1 MKQTMSLFN
10 FHEECS
16 SFLLKSWYPLS
27 TILHGALGF
36 YYVVEIGNMCSE
48 PYKIDSKINVSKRY
62 QDCAQI
68 SSNKVEV
75 SSISLCQF
83 SAQIA
88 TLKATLLFLTTCDMY
103 LVVPQFRLNCYFYS
117 RFALFYYKTTQTSAQ
132 NSIQRELEPNFQN
145 VLTFLGQMG
154 SQVSKAN

>member
-1 MKQTMSLFN
+1 MKQTISQFT
-10 FHEECS
+10 FHEDRS
-16 SFLLKSWYPLS
+16 SFLLKSLYPLS

-103 LVVPQFRLNCYFYS
+103 LVVPQFRSNCYFYS
-117 RFALFYYKTTQTSAQ
+117 KFALFCHKNTYTSAQ
-132 NSIQRELEPNFQN
+132 NSIQRDLEPNFQY
-145 VLTFLGQMG
+145 VLAVLDQMG